1 MKSRHQWYL
10 FIDNNDGDLICV
22 QSINIT
28 GLFAYL
34 YLDCSLVV
42 GKDYNNVLFY
52 AFFAVNKKS
61 SLRDKKR
68 NYQQ

>member
-28 GLFAYL
+28 GLFACL

-42 GKDYNNVLFY
+42 GKDYNNVLLY
-52 AFFAVNKKS
+52 VFFAVNKKIFIT
-61 SLRDKKR
+61 
-68 NYQQ
+68 